1 MHLINES
8 FNENTKCFFLTF
20 CYWAESKGQ
29 SSTRFG
35 SEWQY
40 GFIIPH
46 AADLKG
52 VADSYPVG
60 WTLSWQSMGTSKRNW
75 EACNCFHY
83 LGLHLS
89 YIDLGNKDVLGQAY
103 SFSGSF
109 EPVLWRNHH
118 WSLNLS
124 SGIGLVYLNRI
135 HHPDT
140 NPLNNFFS
148 SHLSFLLFVAPALE
162 YRLSDSW
169 GARLSVNYNHISNGG
184 QKQPNRGM
192 NFPQVGLGLNH
203 FLDKKDLPEYEAL
216 ENRKHWFWGI
226 ESGITTR
233 KTGNGNR
240 REPSLSF
247 AGHVSK
253 VLSRVNGLAAGA
265 ELELD
270 YSAGG
275 HEQPISAPF
284 LVHSFLP
291 GRFVFSQRMAWYL
304 SKPEDVFENF
314 RFYQRYVL
322 MFNLISGLDIGVSL
336 KAHGHTASNIDF
348 RLGWRFDQ

>member
-1 MHLINES
+1 M
-8 FNENTKCFFLTF
+8 TF
-20 CYWAESKGQ
+20 CYWAEIKGQ
-29 SSTRFG
+29 SNTRFR

-46 AADLKG
+46 AADLKT
-52 VADSYPVG
+52 VADSYPLS
-60 WTLSWQSMGTSKRNW
+60 WNLSWQRMGTSQRNW

-89 YIDLGNKDVLGQAY
+89 YLDFGDKDVLGQAY
-103 SFSGSF
+103 ALSGSF
-109 EPVLWRNHH
+109 EPVLWRNDS

-124 SGIGLVYLNRI
+124 SGMGLVYLNRI
-135 HHPDT
+135 HHPDD

-162 YRLSDSW
+162 YRMNDRW

-192 NFPQVGLGLNH
+192 NFPQLGLGLH
-203 FLDKKDLPEYEAL
+203 YFPDRKDLPAYEAA
-216 ENRKHWFWGI
+216 ERMTNWFWGL

-233 KTGNGNR
+233 KIGNGDR
-240 REPSLSF
+240 REPSLSL
-247 AGHVSK
+247 AGH
-253 VLSRVNGLAAGA
+253 LSRVLGPVNGLAAGA

-270 YSAGG
+270 YTQGG
-275 HEQPISAPF
+275 HQQPITAPF
-284 LVHSFLP
+284 LAHSFLP

-304 SKPEDVFENF
+304 TKPEGAFERH

-348 RLGWRFDQ
+348 RVGWRFDQ